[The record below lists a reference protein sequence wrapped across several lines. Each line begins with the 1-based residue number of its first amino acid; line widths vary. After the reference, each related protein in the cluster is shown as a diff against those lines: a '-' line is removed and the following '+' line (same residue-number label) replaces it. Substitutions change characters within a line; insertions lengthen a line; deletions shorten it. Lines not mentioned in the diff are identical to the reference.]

1 MTVGPSGGPIT
12 LDQTGV
18 ETYAT
23 VFAIAPSPHDPN
35 VIWAGSD
42 DGYVHVTRDAGEGS
56 EPTWELVTP
65 PDAPDFVRINTIEV
79 SPNTPGKAYV
89 AGIRYLVDNDRS
101 PYIWKTEDYG
111 ETWTKIVH
119 GIPGD
124 DFIRAV
130 REDPTRSGLLYAA
143 SERTVYVSW
152 NDGSSWQP
160 LTMNLPV
167 TQVSDLVVEDHD
179 LVIGTH
185 GRGFWVMRSIG
196 PLRQLTGEVANADFW
211 LFDPKD
217 PVRRFDNAV
226 SIDYILSSDA
236 GYVSLEFMDSSG
248 DVLASYE
255 ASVDDED
262 EGDTDESQGYNPF
275 GGGGSQEPGLSAGS
289 NRFRW
294 NMRLEGWTDFDGRI
308 FWAAG
313 NQGPS
318 VLPGEYRVRLTV
330 DGESMTQDFEIKMN
344 PRAVADGVT
353 VTDLKDRFDF
363 AIRIRDRVSDA
374 NEAVLR
380 MRSIKAQI
388 NDRIQEDENAQLA
401 QLDEAVSD
409 RLSEVEGEVYQ
420 VQNRS
425 NQDPLNYP
433 IKLNNKIAALQNL
446 VEGAE
451 TRPTEQ
457 SYTVFENLSGQLEGE
472 LEQMN
477 LVIQQ
482 DLARLN
488 ELLRELGL
496 EPIDTDR
503 LIT

>member
-1 MTVGPSGGPIT
+1 M
-12 LDQTGV
+12 
-18 ETYAT
+18 
-23 VFAIAPSPHDPN
+23 
-35 VIWAGSD
+35 IWAGSD
-42 DGYVHVTRDAGEGS
+42 DGYVHVTRNAGEGS

-119 GIPGD
+119 GIPDD

-196 PLRQLTGEVANADFW
+196 PLRQLTDEVADADFW

-236 GYVSLEFMDSSG
+236 GHVSLEFMDSSG

-255 ASVDDED
+255 ASADDED
-262 EGDTDESQGYNPF
+262 ERVTDEPQGYNPF

-330 DGESMTQDFEIKMN
+330 DGESMTQNFEIKMN

-353 VTDLKDRFDF
+353 ASDLEERFNF

-388 NDRIQEDENAQLA
+388 NDRIQENENAQLA
-401 QLDEAVSD
+401 QLGEAVSD

-457 SYTVFENLSGQLEGE
+457 SYAVFENLSGQLEGE
-472 LEQMN
+472 IEQMN